1 MMYRKDFLRAG
12 FAVSAGVLWPTLAR
26 AQGRWPASPVKVVV
40 PFAAGGTTDVVARI
54 VGARMAEALGQAVVI
69 DNRAGAGGAIGADAV
84 AKAPRDGYTLGIATV
99 STHAI
104 APAITRSLP
113 YKAGHDFAPVAVLAT
128 TPIAVF
134 VHPSVGATS
143 LADLKRIVKA
153 RPGAYNYGSPGN
165 GSLGHLAGL
174 WFNQLAGAE
183 LTHVPYRS
191 STPAMQDL
199 LAGRVHVMF
208 ENIPTP
214 LPHVRSGALRA
225 LAVLAPSR
233 VGVLPDVASAAE
245 AGMPEFQALTWTM
258 LVAPAGTPA
267 EVIQALNASAGVAL
281 KDEKV
286 RARLADLSVDVQG
299 GTSDQAARFLQ
310 TEIAKWDGLARK
322 AGIVVE

>member
-12 FAVSAGVLWPTLAR
+12 FAVSAGLVLPRLAR
-26 AQGRWPASPVKVVV
+26 AQGKWPSGPIKVVV
-40 PFAAGGTTDVVARI
+40 PFAAGGTTDIVARI

-84 AKAPRDGYTLGIATV
+84 AKAARDGYTVGIATV

-113 YKAGHDFAPVAVLAT
+113 YKAGQDFAPVAVLAT

-143 LADLKRIVKA
+143 LADLRRIVKA

-165 GSLGHLAGL
+165 GSLGHLAGQ
-174 WFNQLAGAE
+174 WFNQLAGVE

-191 STPAMQDL
+191 STPAMHDL

-233 VGVLPDVASAAE
+233 VGVLPDVPSAAE

-267 EVIQALNASAGVAL
+267 EVIQVLNASSGVAL

-286 RARLADLSVDVQG
+286 RARLAELSVDVQG
-299 GTSDQAARFLQ
+299 GTSDQATRFLQ
-310 TEIAKWDGLARK
+310 TEIAKWDVLAKR
-322 AGIVVE
+322 AGVAVE